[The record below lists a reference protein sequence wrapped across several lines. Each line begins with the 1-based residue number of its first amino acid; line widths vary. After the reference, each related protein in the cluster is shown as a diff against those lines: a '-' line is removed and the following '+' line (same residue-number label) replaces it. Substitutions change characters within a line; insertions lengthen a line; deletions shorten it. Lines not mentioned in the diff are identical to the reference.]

1 MSSPPLSNIS
11 GLFSPDAAIRAVSAA
26 AIFKQGLTLAGPTV
40 SSWVSNR
47 DFSSLL
53 CDQPLTTVGLAVFPD
68 TFARIEQANGNPRL
82 ASVPDDMDAKEFE
95 LHFAT
100 EISLDILTTRDPEG
114 EGAIARYLKRFGE
127 GIQQVEF
134 RCLDVD
140 RTTAILRENFGVT
153 PIYPEARPGADGTRV
168 NFFLAPTSA
177 GGKVLIELYEIP
189 SNQS

>member
-1 MSSPPLSNIS
+1 MSSAPLLNIS
-11 GLFSPDAAIRAVSAA
+11 GLFSPDVAIRTASAA
-26 AIFKQGLTLAGPTV
+26 AIYNHGLALAKPVV
-40 SSWVSNR
+40 SSWFSNR
-47 DFSSLL
+47 EISRLL
-53 CDQPLTTVGLAVFPD
+53 SGQLFTVGVAVFPV
-68 TFARIEQANGNPRL
+68 TFARIQQANGNLRL

-100 EISLDILTTRDPEG
+100 EISLDVLTTRDPEG

-140 RTTAILRENFGVT
+140 RAAAILRENFGVS

-177 GGKVLIELYEIP
+177 GGKVLIEFYEIP
-189 SNQS
+189 GNQS

>member
-1 MSSPPLSNIS
+1 
-11 GLFSPDAAIRAVSAA
+11 
-26 AIFKQGLTLAGPTV
+26 
-40 SSWVSNR
+40 
-47 DFSSLL
+47 
-53 CDQPLTTVGLAVFPD
+53 
-68 TFARIEQANGNPRL
+68 
-82 ASVPDDMDAKEFE
+82 